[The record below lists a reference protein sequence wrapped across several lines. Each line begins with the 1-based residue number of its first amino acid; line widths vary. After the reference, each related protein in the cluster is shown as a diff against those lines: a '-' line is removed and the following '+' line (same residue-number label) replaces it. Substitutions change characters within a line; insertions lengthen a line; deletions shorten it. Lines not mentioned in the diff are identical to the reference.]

1 MKIRRII
8 SAMAIGWC
16 VLAVSA
22 AFAEVEVKTYKQY
35 KLTEPPVD
43 IAVSRGGKWVYVL
56 TKKGTIRVFTLDG
69 DLKDEVQVGTGVNRI
84 APGTQDEMLFL
95 SNSRDDTVQMVF
107 FEFVHDINVSGSPF
121 KGSADAPVTVAVFSD
136 FE

>member
-8 SAMAIGWC
+8 CMIVIGWC
-16 VLAVSA
+16 VLGFSA
-22 AFAEVEVKTYKQY
+22 AFAEVELKTFKRYQ
-35 KLTEPPVD
+35 LTEPPVD

-69 DLKDEVQVGTGVNRI
+69 DLKDKVQVGSGVNRI
-84 APGTQDEMLFL
+84 EPGPQDDILFL
-95 SNSRDDTVQMVF
+95 SNAKDESVQMVLF
-107 FEFVHDINVSGSPF
+107 DFVHDIDVSGSPF
-121 KGSADAPVTVAVFSD
+121 KGPADAPVTVAVFSD